1 MGGTVAEAL
10 RHINAELAT
19 LLDAPTLCA
28 LGRAVGDQW
37 RSRLLDPVTTLP
49 LFILHI
55 LHGNTACSHL
65 PHVAGQRLTAAAFG
79 QARPR

>member
-1 MGGTVAEAL
+1 MVGTVTEAL
-10 RHINAELAT
+10 RHLNAELAT

-28 LGRAVGDQW
+28 LCRAVGSPW
-37 RSRLLDPVTTLP
+37 RSRLLDPVTTVQ

-55 LHGNTACSHL
+55 VHGNTAWSHL
-65 PHVAGQRLTAAAFG
+65 PHVARPRLTAAALC